1 MADIHSIISEAFK
14 RRGLDPLVGLRIGTI
29 ESRLNPNARNPSS
42 SAGGL
47 FQFIDSTAANYGLTN
62 KFDPVASSDAA
73 ARLTADNAKALRLA
87 LGRDATPGELYL
99 AHQQGA
105 GGATKLLQNPDTP
118 AASLVGTKAVLLNGG
133 NQGMTARD
141 FAALWSKKMGDAP
154 VAPPAAKA
162 APAAPPAPPSTGAAP
177 STATETPAEQPAGP
191 DLGSILANAFTSMT
205 QSQPQKQV
213 PAQPASIPLPEIAPK
228 RPDLAKIL
236 AGVSAPLLIGRQTG

>member
-14 RRGLDPLVGLRIGTI
+14 RRGLDPSVGLRIGAI

-154 VAPPAAKA
+154 VATPGAPA
-162 APAAPPAPPSTGAAP
+162 APAAPPPESPNT
-177 STATETPAEQPAGP
+177 TPAADTAPQQPAGP

-236 AGVSAPLLIGRQTG
+236 AGVSAPLLIGRQSG